1 MKAILTLLC
10 LSALL
15 LTASAYAATS
25 DLPLFSAKRAAL
37 AVGGEYA
44 FYSGQDAPAL
54 NFKKEWQAGIF
65 GGYKLTPTTSLT
77 ASLRYGVD
85 TKQFETKVG
94 LRLIVWDGA
103 K

>member
-1 MKAILTLLC
+1 MKSLIALLC

-37 AVGGEYA
+37 AVGGDFALYGGA
-44 FYSGQDAPAL
+44 SAPAL
-54 NFKKEWQAGIF
+54 PFKKEWQAGIF
-65 GGYKLTPTTSLT
+65 GGYKLTPTVALV
-77 ASLRYGVD
+77 ASERYGVD